1 MNIIIMNYYLIFIFL
16 LLLLL
21 ILQLFRNETFISNNR
36 NDIMKNLMNNIYCI
50 NLKKSKQ
57 RYNSV
62 VQQFNAQNIN
72 INRFE
77 AVNGFK
83 LEKQQLLNKNII
95 SQNLKFNSAVVGC
108 YLSHLKLWSQLKK
121 NNIKYAI
128 IIEDDIIL
136 SERFKENLQNILETQ
151 IPSNFDIVYLGGN
164 RICGSKINKNV
175 VKPNIQKCKKKNVG
189 TFAYLISEKAYL
201 FLLNKC
207 NKPIENMIDHTI
219 RNYFNELNVY
229 YIVPQ
234 LINHNYNIDS
244 IRRYNKINKKYGQK
258 YIDTANNIYLKI

>member
-1 MNIIIMNYYLIFIFL
+1 MNYYLIFIY
-16 LLLLL
+16 LL
-21 ILQLFRNETFISNNR
+21 ILILISILIFKMFTYEKFSNNK
-36 NDIMKNLMNNIYCI
+36 NEMMTNLMNNIYCI

-57 RYNSV
+57 RYNTV

-77 AVNGFK
+77 AVDGFN
-83 LEKQQLLNKNII
+83 LEKQTLLDKNII
-95 SQNLKFNSAVVGC
+95 SPNLKFNSAVIGC
-108 YLSHLKLWSQLKK
+108 YLSHLKLWNQLKK

-136 SERFKENLQNILETQ
+136 SEGFKENLKNILETQ
-151 IPSNFDIVYLGGN
+151 MPSDFDIVYLGGN
-164 RICGSKINKNV
+164 RICGSKIKKNV
-175 VKPNIQKCKKKNVG
+175 IKPDIHKCKKKNVG
-189 TFAYLISEKAYL
+189 TFAYIISQKAYL
-201 FLLNKC
+201 FLLEKC
-207 NKPIENMIDHTI
+207 NKPIEKMIDHTI

-234 LINHNYNIDS
+234 LINHDYTIES